1 MNRTPFARY
10 VDKNSNQAGGSM
22 RTIII
27 LGALALAG
35 CVDAPEPDGKQAFIE
50 NCASCHGLDAKGSGP
65 MSRNLIQMA
74 PDLTTLASRN
84 GGIFPRDYVMSTID
98 GLARAPHFSGAMPE
112 FGAGDM
118 GDTII
123 VERDG
128 LGTPVPSELLMLTE
142 YLEEL
147 QG

>member
-1 MNRTPFARY
+1 MAFARY
-10 VDKNSNQAGGSM
+10 VERNSNFVEGIM

-27 LGALALAG
+27 LGAVALAG
-35 CVDAPEPDGKQAFIE
+35 CVEVAEPDGQRTFVE

-65 MSRNLIQMA
+65 MSRNLIKMA
-74 PDLTTLASRN
+74 PNLTTLASRN
-84 GGIFPRDYVMSTID
+84 GGVFPRDYVMSTID
-98 GLARAPHFSGAMPE
+98 GLDRGSHFSGAMPE

-123 VERDG
+123 VEENG
-128 LGTPVPSELLMLTE
+128 IGTPVPADLLALTA
-142 YLEEL
+142 YLEGL

>member
-1 MNRTPFARY
+1 
-10 VDKNSNQAGGSM
+10 M

-27 LGALALAG
+27 LGAVALAG
-35 CVDAPEPDGKQAFIE
+35 CVDVAEPDGQRMFAQ

-65 MSRNLIQMA
+65 MARNLTTA
-74 PDLTTLASRN
+74 PPNLTTLASRN
-84 GGIFPRDYVMSTID
+84 NDTFPRDYVMSTID
-98 GLARAPHFSGAMPE
+98 GLSRDPHSSGAMPE

-128 LGTPVPSELLMLTE
+128 LGTPVPADLLALTE
-142 YLEEL
+142 YLETL
-147 QG
+147 QH

>member
-1 MNRTPFARY
+1 
-10 VDKNSNQAGGSM
+10 M

-27 LGALALAG
+27 LGAVALAG
-35 CVDAPEPDGKQAFIE
+35 CVEVAEPDGQRTFVE

-65 MSRNLIQMA
+65 MSRNLIKMA
-74 PDLTTLASRN
+74 PNLTTLASRN
-84 GGIFPRDYVMSTID
+84 GGVFPRDYVMSTID
-98 GLARAPHFSGAMPE
+98 GLDRGSHFSGAMPE

-123 VERDG
+123 VEENG
-128 LGTPVPSELLMLTE
+128 IGTPVPADLLALTA
-142 YLEEL
+142 YLEGL

>member
-1 MNRTPFARY
+1 
-10 VDKNSNQAGGSM
+10 M

-27 LGALALAG
+27 LGAVALAD
-35 CVDAPEPDGKQAFIE
+35 CVDVAEPDGQRMFAQ
-50 NCASCHGLDAKGSGP
+50 NCASCHGLDA
-65 MSRNLIQMA
+65 NLIKMA

-84 GGIFPRDYVMSTID
+84 NGTFPRDYVMSTID
-98 GLARAPHFSGAMPE
+98 GLDRGTHFSGAMPE

-128 LGTPVPSELLMLTE
+128 LGTPVPAELLALTE
-142 YLEEL
+142 YLERVQE
-147 QG
+147 

>member
-1 MNRTPFARY
+1 
-10 VDKNSNQAGGSM
+10 M

-27 LGALALAG
+27 LGAVALAG
-35 CVDAPEPDGKQAFIE
+35 CVDVAEPDGQSTFVE
-50 NCASCHGLDAKGSGP
+50 NCASCHGLDAKGSDL
-65 MSRNLIQMA
+65 MSRNLIKMA

-84 GGIFPRDYVMSTID
+84 NGTFPRDYVMSTID
-98 GLARAPHFSGAMPE
+98 GLSRDPHSSGAMPE

-128 LGTPVPSELLMLTE
+128 LGTPVPRDLLALTE
-142 YLEEL
+142 YLERVQE
-147 QG
+147 